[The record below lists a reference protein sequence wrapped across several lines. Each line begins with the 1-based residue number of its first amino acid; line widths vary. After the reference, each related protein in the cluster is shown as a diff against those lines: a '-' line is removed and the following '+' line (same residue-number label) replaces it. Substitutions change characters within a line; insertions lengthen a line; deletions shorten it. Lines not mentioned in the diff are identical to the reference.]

1 MPRGAKPTKPST
13 IRKIIDCTDRVYVYG
28 RYCLQG
34 VEVKKDKVIARA
46 YLQHC
51 YGCSFANVGRITGKI
66 VDTELIFDTTEL
78 NTQSIPAIN
87 AMERVL
93 ADVLAWL
100 ATRED
105 EDEPIAVAVEVATS
119 EVTRTDDED
128 DEAEDVSD
136 YKQVL
141 VIPMT
146 KASKLVGAKIGKT
159 TVSSVTLFTLDGSKW
174 NIVFA
179 TNDGGCYTQVQPK
192 ELFGC
197 DVEVVE
203 E

>member
-13 IRKIIDCTDRVYVYG
+13 IKKIIDCNERVYVYG

-34 VEVKKDKVIARA
+34 VDINKDKIIARA
-46 YLQHC
+46 GLRHC
-51 YGCSFANVGRITGKI
+51 YGDTFANIGRITGKI

-78 NTQSIPAIN
+78 DTQSIPAIN

-105 EDEPIAVAVEVATS
+105 EDEPIAVTVEVTS
-119 EVTRTDDED
+119 TDDED

-141 VIPMT
+141 AIPMT
-146 KASKLVGAKIGKT
+146 KASNLVGAKIGKV
-159 TVSSVTLFTLDGSKW
+159 TVSSVSLFTLDGKW
-174 NIVFA
+174 HIA
-179 TNDGGCYTQVQPK
+179 LAINDGDCYVQAK
-192 ELFGC
+192 TLFGC

>member
-1 MPRGAKPTKPST
+1 MPRGAKSTKPST
-13 IRKIIDCTDRVYVYG
+13 IKKIIDCNEKVYVYA

-34 VEVKKDKVIARA
+34 VEVNKDKVIARA

-51 YGCSFANVGRITGKI
+51 HGCAFANIGRLTGKI

-78 NTQSIPAIN
+78 HTQSIPAIN

-105 EDEPIAVAVEVATS
+105 EDEQIAVTVETTTP
-119 EVTRTDDED
+119 EVTSTDDED
-128 DEAEDVSD
+128 DESEDVSD
-136 YKQVL
+136 CEQVL

-146 KASKLVGAKIGKT
+146 KASKLVGAKIGKDT
-159 TVSSVTLFTLDGSKW
+159 ISSVSLYTFGDKW
-174 NIVFA
+174 HIAFA
-179 TNDGGCYTQVQPK
+179 INNGDCYDVQAK
-192 ELFGC
+192 TLFGC

>member
-1 MPRGAKPTKPST
+1 MPRGAKQTKPST
-13 IRKIIDCTDRVYVYG
+13 IKKIIDCNGRVYVYG
-28 RYCLQG
+28 RYCLKG
-34 VEVKKDKVIARA
+34 VEINKDKVIARA
-46 YLQHC
+46 SLRHC
-51 YGCSFANVGRITGKI
+51 YGDTLANIGRITGKI

-78 NTQSIPAIN
+78 HTQSIPAIN

-105 EDEPIAVAVEVATS
+105 EGEQIAVAVETTTP
-119 EVTRTDDED
+119 EVTSTDDED

-136 YKQVL
+136 CEQVL

-146 KASKLVGAKIGKT
+146 KASKLVGAKIGKDT
-159 TVSSVTLFTLDGSKW
+159 ISSISLFTHEGEW
-174 NIVFA
+174 RIAFA
-179 TNDGGCYTQVQPK
+179 INDGDCYVTAK
-192 ELFGC
+192 TLFGC
-197 DVEVVE
+197 DAEVVE

>member
-1 MPRGAKPTKPST
+1 MPRGAKQTKPST
-13 IRKIIDCTDRVYVYG
+13 IKKIVDCNERVYVHG
-28 RYCLQG
+28 SYCIQG
-34 VEVKKDKVIARA
+34 VEINKGKVIARA
-46 YLQHC
+46 SLRHR
-51 YGCSFANVGRITGKI
+51 YGDTFANIGRITGKI

-78 NTQSIPAIN
+78 QTASIPAIK
-87 AMERVL
+87 AMERVV

-105 EDEPIAVAVEVATS
+105 SDEPIAVENTTP
-119 EVTRTDDED
+119 EVTSTDD

-146 KASKLVGAKIGKT
+146 KASNLVGAKIGKD
-159 TVSSVTLFTLDGSKW
+159 TVSSVSLFTLDGKW
-174 NIVFA
+174 HIA
-179 TNDGGCYTQVQPK
+179 LAINDGDCYVQAK
-192 ELFGC
+192 TLFGC

>member
-1 MPRGAKPTKPST
+1 MPRGAKSTKPST
-13 IRKIIDCTDRVYVYG
+13 IKKITDCNESVYVYA

-34 VEVKKDKVIARA
+34 VEINKDKVIARA
-46 YLQHC
+46 SLRQC
-51 YGCSFANVGRITGKI
+51 YGDTFVDIGRITGKI

-78 NTQSIPAIN
+78 HTQSIPAIKS
-87 AMERVL
+87 MERVV

-105 EDEPIAVAVEVATS
+105 NDKPIAVAVKVTNQETTS
-119 EVTRTDDED
+119 TDDDD

-136 YKQVL
+136 AKQVL

-146 KASKLVGAKIGKT
+146 KASKLVGAKIGKD
-159 TVSSVTLFTLDGSKW
+159 TVSSVSLFTLDGKW
-174 NIVFA
+174 QIAFA
-179 TNDGGCYTQVQPK
+179 INDGDCYVTAK
-192 ELFGC
+192 TLFGC
-197 DVEVVE
+197 DVEVSE